1 MKQLILASKSPR
13 RKELLEKCGIPFIV
27 EAAEIDETLKKDV
40 PLTEAIQDLSRR
52 KASAILASHPDA
64 VVLGSDTIVVVD
76 DMVLGKP
83 VDHADAGRM
92 LRKLSGRS
100 HQVITGFCLLSSK
113 KCHTDVSV
121 SHVHFSP
128 LTDSEIEA
136 YVNSGEADDKAGAY
150 GIQGLAGKFITHIEG
165 DYYTIVGLP
174 LAKVYQELKKLQ
186 DY

>member
-1 MKQLILASKSPR
+1 MKQLILASQSPR
-13 RKELLEKCGIPFIV
+13 RKELLEKCGFPFRV
-27 EAAEIDETLKKDV
+27 EAAEIDETLPADL
-40 PLTEAIQDLSRR
+40 PLTEAIQDLSKR
-52 KASAILASHPDA
+52 KASAILKLHPDA
-64 VVLGSDTIVVVD
+64 VVLGSDTIVVLD
-76 DMVLGKP
+76 NTVLGKP
-83 VDHADAGRM
+83 ADRQEAKEM

-100 HQVITGFCLLSSK
+100 HQVITGFCLLSSR

-128 LTDSEIEA
+128 LTEHEIDA
-136 YVNSGEADDKAGAY
+136 YVSSGEADDKAGSY

-174 LAKVYQELKKLQ
+174 LAKVYQELKNLQ